1 MPINMPDKKASL
13 YARHVDFAPSVR
25 LQAAL
30 EPRAELVFCIA
41 TGTSR
46 GATSKEAVRGI
57 GCDIIKIKRSKGTS
71 LNYVHPGGV
80 NKKEIPVD
88 LDDPRTPRE
97 ILELVTASG
106 LVDANFQEIA
116 QIHRPGEFSNEVQ
129 ECLEKYG
136 VERLVSFEVNHQYRR
151 SIAGINC
158 ISPWCILRDQLKKA
172 RIATGID
179 AGPIRSRGVMIQRM
193 LAVDV
198 DGRCMPFSAGDG
210 ARTMETLSQAA
221 EDLGGIGFHHDS
233 ARPVTFASSGGRI
246 GVIYDLVKY
255 TGTLGCMF
263 DD

>member
-25 LQAAL
+25 LQAEL

-41 TGTSR
+41 TGTSQV
-46 GATSKEAVRGI
+46 ATSKKVGRGI

-116 QIHRPGEFSNEVQ
+116 QIHRPEEFSNEVQ
-129 ECLEKYG
+129 EFLEKYG

-151 SIAGINC
+151 SIAGIHC

-172 RIATGID
+172 GID
-179 AGPIRSRGVMIQRM
+179 VGIDVGPIRSRGVMIQRM
-193 LAVDV
+193 LAAVV
-198 DGRCMPFSAGDG
+198 DGSCMPFSAACDNNMR
-210 ARTMETLSQAA
+210 ALNQAV

-233 ARPVTFASSGGRI
+233 ARPVKITSSEGRA
-246 GVIYDLVKY
+246 GEIYDLVKY
-255 TGTLGCMF
+255 TGTLGCMI
-263 DD
+263 D